1 MKVKELLSKVEN
13 VGWILREENG
23 NEINFEKLTSEEE
36 NTLKNQEVISF
47 DIEKDYLA
55 ITIQMPKPKEKQTFT
70 PKFNIGQKVYYCS
83 HLISG
88 NCTSKDKIVFMNN
101 CFIEL
106 TTINGVKFDNFG
118 VRYDIKCYDYLVS
131 EKQLFET
138 KESLLQHI
146 NNLMGQAVE
155 NLEDIEND

>member
-70 PKFNIGQKVYYCS
+70 PKFN
-83 HLISG
+83 
-88 NCTSKDKIVFMNN
+88 NN
-101 CFIEL
+101 CRFIL
-106 TTINGVKFDNFG
+106 T
-118 VRYDIKCYDYLVS
+118 
-131 EKQLFET
+131 FEVYIQY
-138 KESLLQHI
+138 KK
-146 NNLMGQAVE
+146 
-155 NLEDIEND
+155 